1 MTSNL
6 NISLGALRFEG
17 NKINCFR
24 PDQCFELITWFE
36 IKKRIEMEKITSCY
50 KRKLDT

>member
-1 MTSNL
+1 MTSSL

-36 IKKRIEMEKITSCY
+36 IRKKDKKGKNY
-50 KRKLDT
+50 KLL